1 MGAICERLS
10 NVEEGKDGCSDPRGL
25 QRSWNHGRDD
35 VEEFRDCSEWSG
47 SARPEQPRCHHFL
60 GKKALPWPISWLSS
74 DWQRSAPL
82 APEHQELIFPFRID
96 LTGFFGKG
104 ADARGQ
110 GGNIYLN

>member
-1 MGAICERLS
+1 MDAQTQEVYNALGTMDEMTLRNFATAV
-10 NVEEGKDGCSDPRGL
+10 NGL
-25 QRSWNHGRDD
+25 AVQD
-35 VEEFRDCSEWSG
+35 
-47 SARPEQPRCHHFL
+47 PEQPRCHHFL
-60 GKKALPWPISWLSS
+60 GKKGLPWPISWLSS